1 MIRGRLLLLAAAAA
15 VIGPLL
21 FSSAGSLGA
30 PNRYTVT
37 AGDTLSEIALRYGM
51 SVEELA
57 EANGIVDPDYILSG
71 QVLLLPRAG
80 ENAHGVPLASTDTSG
95 GGAYVVQLGDTLSE
109 IAELF
114 GVPVAAI
121 SEANGLAD
129 PHFILEGQMLT
140 IPVVESPLV
149 RPIAPE
155 IEALLEEF
163 AAVEGLDPGL
173 VKGLAYVE
181 SAWQQH
187 VVSPSG
193 AVGVMQ
199 VQPSTGYWLERDI
212 FGYDLNIETSA
223 YDNIRAGVRYLRIL
237 LDLTGDMDQAMAA
250 YYQGYAS
257 LSLGVLYEDTI
268 RYVAA
273 VNTIRDWFSP

>member
-1 MIRGRLLLLAAAAA
+1 MIPGRLLLLAAATA

-21 FSSAGSLGA
+21 FSPARSVGA
-30 PNRYTVT
+30 PDEYTVT
-37 AGDTLSEIALRYGM
+37 VGDTLSEIALRYGM
-51 SVEELA
+51 SVEEMA

-71 QVLLLPRAG
+71 QVLLLPRAA
-80 ENAHGVPLASTDTSG
+80 ENAHGAPLASAETSRG
-95 GGAYVVQLGDTLSE
+95 GTYTVQLGDTLSE
-109 IAELF
+109 IAERF

-121 SEANGLAD
+121 AHANGLAD
-129 PHFILEGQMLT
+129 VHFIVEGQMLT

-149 RPIAPE
+149 RPVAPE

-163 AAVEGLDPGL
+163 AAAEGLDPGL
-173 VKGLAYVE
+173 VKALAYVE

-187 VVSPSG
+187 AVSPTG

-199 VQPSTGYWLERDI
+199 VQPSTAYWLERDV
-212 FGYDLNIETSA
+212 FGYDLDIETSA
-223 YDNIRAGVRYLRIL
+223 YDNIKAGVRYLRIL
-237 LDLTGDMDQAMAA
+237 LDLTGDVDQAVAA
-250 YYQGYAS
+250 YYQGYAA

-273 VNTIRDWFSP
+273 INAIRDSLWP